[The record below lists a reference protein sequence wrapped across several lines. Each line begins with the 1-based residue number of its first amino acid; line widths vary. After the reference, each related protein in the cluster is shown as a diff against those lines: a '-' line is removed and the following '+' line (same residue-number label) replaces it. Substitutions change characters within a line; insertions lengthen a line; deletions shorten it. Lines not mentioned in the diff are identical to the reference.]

1 MIIDTLAAAAK
12 NALYPP
18 VIRNA
23 LQAVIAQDPLSLP
36 AGKYTVDGDNLF
48 FTVAEGETRPLAE
61 QRPEYHRQYIDIHI
75 VLKGEEIIGA
85 GNKGLEIVE
94 DGAFNDA
101 HDIGFC
107 TQISSE
113 TLIHLHPEEIA
124 IVFPGELHRP
134 MSSLGAGAPLRK
146 IIVKINSALI

>member
-1 MIIDTLAAAAK
+1 MIIDTLATAAK

-75 VLKGEEIIGA
+75 VLVGEEIIGA
-85 GNKGLEIVE
+85 GNKGLTITP
-94 DGAFNDA
+94 DGPFNAA

-107 TQISSE
+107 EHISSE
-113 TLIHLHPEEIA
+113 SLIHLYPLELA
-124 IVFPGELHRP
+124 ILFPGELHRP
-134 MSSLGAGAPLRK
+134 MSALDAGARLRK
-146 IIVKINSALI
+146 IVVKINNDLL

>member
-23 LQAVIAQDPLSLP
+23 LQAVIAQAPLSLP

-75 VLKGEEIIGA
+75 VLVGEEIIGA
-85 GNKGLEIVE
+85 GNKGLTITP
-94 DGAFNDA
+94 DGPFNAA

-107 TQISSE
+107 EHISSE
-113 TLIHLHPEEIA
+113 SLIHLHPLELA
-124 IVFPGELHRP
+124 ILFPGELHRP
-134 MSSLGAGAPLRK
+134 MSALDAGAPLRK
-146 IIVKINSALI
+146 IVVKINNDLL

>member
-1 MIIDTLAAAAK
+1 MIIDTLTAAAK

-36 AGKYTVDGDNLF
+36 TGKYTVDGDNLF

-75 VLKGEEIIGA
+75 VLVGEEIIGA
-85 GNKGLEIVE
+85 GNKGLTITP
-94 DGAFNDA
+94 DGPFNAA

-107 TQISSE
+107 EHISSE
-113 TLIHLHPEEIA
+113 SLIHLHPLELA
-124 IVFPGELHRP
+124 ILFPGELHRP
-134 MSSLGAGAPLRK
+134 MSALDAGARLRK
-146 IIVKINSALI
+146 IVVKINNDLL

>member
-1 MIIDTLAAAAK
+1 MIIDTLAAAAN

-75 VLKGEEIIGA
+75 VLVGEEIIGA
-85 GNKGLEIVE
+85 GNKGLTITP
-94 DGAFNDA
+94 DGPFNAA

-107 TQISSE
+107 EHISSE
-113 TLIHLHPEEIA
+113 SLIHLHPLELA
-124 IVFPGELHRP
+124 ILFPEELHRP
-134 MSSLGAGAPLRK
+134 MSALDAGARLRK
-146 IIVKINSALI
+146 IVVKINNDLL

>member
-18 VIRNA
+18 VIRTA
-23 LQAVIAQDPLSLP
+23 LQAVIAQDPRSLP
-36 AGKYTVDGDNLF
+36 AGKYTVDGDNIF
-48 FTVAEGETRPLAE
+48 FTVVEGETRPLAE

-85 GNKGLEIVE
+85 GNKGLEIVD
-94 DGAFNDA
+94 DGPFNTA

-107 TQISSE
+107 QAISSE

-146 IIVKINSALI
+146 IIVKINSDLL

>member
-48 FTVAEGETRPLAE
+48 FTVAEGETRPLAQ

-75 VLKGEEIIGA
+75 VLVGKEIIGA
-85 GNKGLEIVE
+85 GNKGLTITP
-94 DGAFNDA
+94 DGPFNAA

-107 TQISSE
+107 EHISSE
-113 TLIHLHPEEIA
+113 SLIHLHPLELA
-124 IVFPGELHRP
+124 ILFPGELHRP
-134 MSSLGAGAPLRK
+134 MSALDAGARLRK
-146 IIVKINSALI
+146 IVVKINNDLL

>member
-12 NALYPP
+12 NALYSP

-75 VLKGEEIIGA
+75 VLVGEEIIGA
-85 GNKGLEIVE
+85 GNKGLTITP
-94 DGAFNDA
+94 DGPFNAA

-107 TQISSE
+107 EHISSE
-113 TLIHLHPEEIA
+113 SLIHLHPLELA
-124 IVFPGELHRP
+124 ILFPGELHRP
-134 MSSLGAGAPLRK
+134 MSALDAGAPLRK
-146 IIVKINSALI
+146 IVVKINNDLL

>member
-1 MIIDTLAAAAK
+1 MIIDTLTAAAK

-36 AGKYTVDGDNLF
+36 EGKYTVDGDNLF

-75 VLKGEEIIGA
+75 VLVGEEIIGA
-85 GNKGLEIVE
+85 GNKGLTITP
-94 DGAFNDA
+94 DGPFNAA

-107 TQISSE
+107 EHISSE
-113 TLIHLHPEEIA
+113 SLIHLHPLELA
-124 IVFPGELHRP
+124 ILFPGELHRP
-134 MSSLGAGAPLRK
+134 MSALDAGARLRK
-146 IIVKINSALI
+146 IVVKINNDLL